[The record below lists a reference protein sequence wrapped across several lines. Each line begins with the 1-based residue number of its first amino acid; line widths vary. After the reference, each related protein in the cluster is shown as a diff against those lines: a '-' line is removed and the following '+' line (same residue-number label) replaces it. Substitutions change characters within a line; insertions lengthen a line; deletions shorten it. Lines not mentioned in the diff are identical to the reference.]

1 MVGYDSIIPP
11 GRVGTVTESVNLSN
25 YHGGSY
31 TKSATIMSNAKNSPT
46 MQISIRW
53 VIKAYISASPSMI
66 ELRKDKDG
74 DFKAEVT
81 LTSEKEK
88 LKVTEVAF
96 QANEE
101 KPANTNAPA
110 WQNEL
115 PVQISYV
122 LEKDTLKK
130 DGYHDYIYKLSAKV
144 AGAEAKNGNFIF
156 KTNHENTPALKVSGM
171 IASGK

>member
-31 TKSATIMSNAKNSPT
+31 TKSASIMSNAKNSPS

-66 ELRKDKDG
+66 ELIKDKNG

-81 LTSEKEK
+81 LTSEKAK
-88 LKVTEVAF
+88 LKVTEVEF
-96 QANEE
+96 RANEE
-101 KPANTNAPA
+101 KPANASGPA

-115 PVQISYV
+115 PVQISCF

-130 DGYHDYIYKLSAKV
+130 DGYRDYIYKLSAKV
-144 AGAEAKNGNFIF
+144 VGVEKKTGDFVF
-156 KTNHENTPALKVSGM
+156 KTNHENAPELKVSGM
-171 IASGK
+171 VDPGR